1 MQFPSIFVVPPWT
14 KWKEKENFLIFFFFF
29 FTRTLSER
37 DYMDNFMGDE
47 IERLASFDGNR

>member
-14 KWKEKENFLIFFFFF
+14 KWKEKENFLIFFFF

>member
-47 IERLASFDGNR
+47 IERLASFDGN

>member
-1 MQFPSIFVVPPWT
+1 MEGEREFS
-14 KWKEKENFLIFFFFF
+14 NFFFFF

-37 DYMDNFMGDE
+37 DYVDNFIGDE